1 MAVLQQAAKDLC
13 ISVGLKSSNTT
24 RFTSIIDCLESVSGL
39 EPAFQAVL
47 RNKPQVIAASRRNQ
61 LDVKAIIEDR

>member
-1 MAVLQQAAKDLC
+1 M
-13 ISVGLKSSNTT
+13 GLKSSNTT